1 MSYFFIKV
9 LKALT
14 EKKKCQ
20 EKRDI
25 RIWNTYY
32 ITISAKNKQDKCITN
47 KLCGRQVKIQN
58 IINIYA
64 LHIYIYIYTC
74 ICYVT
79 FSVHRF
85 SGQFLSIAVSACI
98 LPRSPRNSV
107 CGATSRCIIRF
118 CSQHSSTQLRPTT
131 PTCGTTDLST
141 LVRSITLFV
150 YVFIT
155 CIPMG
160 SCNFSFRYT

>member
-1 MSYFFIKV
+1 VPIIHYFPRDESMRFSFPLLLLLFNDCKNNRCKNRHFSI
-9 LKALT
+9 ALSDT
-14 EKKKCQ
+14 CVHPFLWK
-20 EKRDI
+20 D
-25 RIWNTYY
+25 
-32 ITISAKNKQDKCITN
+32 SCI
-47 KLCGRQVKIQN
+47 V
-58 IINIYA
+58 
-64 LHIYIYIYTC
+64 IYTITCMFREESC
-74 ICYVT
+74 ICYNVT
-79 FSVHRF
+79 FSVHHF

-118 CSQHSSTQLRPTT
+118 CSQHSSTQLRPTS
-131 PTCGTTDLST
+131 PMCGTTDVST

-160 SCNFSFRYT
+160 SCNFSFEYT